1 MNLNYSNRIMLIVFL
16 FFLSLKVTAQEIP
29 IVFKNVNVISM
40 EDESVVVN
48 KHVTIQH
55 GRIISIDNKK
65 IPKDA
70 QLIDGTGKYLMPGL
84 AEMHAH
90 VPPVDNIEPM
100 KDVLELFAL
109 NGITTIR
116 GMLGH
121 PRHLELREMIRKGE
135 ILSPS
140 FYTSGPS
147 FSGNSVT
154 TAEQAEAMVRNQKK
168 AGYDFLKLHPGLTP
182 EVFRSIIKTAQEEKI
197 PYGGHVSFQVG
208 LKAACESNYATIDH
222 LDGMVEAL
230 VPNINN
236 YSEEQTGLFG
246 MFIGDKADESRIPQV
261 VKMIKENN
269 VWLVPTQSL
278 AERWFAPDATPEKMN
293 AEPEM
298 KYMNA
303 STRNSWMDAKK
314 NLLSDKRFDAQK
326 MEQYIGLRK
335 KLILEAQRNGIGILL
350 GSDGPQVF
358 NVPGF
363 SVHHEL
369 RYLVASGLTPFE
381 ALQTGTTRVAEFYNL
396 TDAGKIKSGYVADLI
411 LLGSN
416 PLENISHTTDIH
428 GVVIRGNWIDKKSI
442 DERLKRLEK
451 NN

>member
-1 MNLNYSNRIMLIVFL
+1 MNFNLLNRFILIGFI
-16 FFLSLKVTAQEIP
+16 FCCSIKISAQENP

-40 EDESVVVN
+40 EDATVQKN
-48 KHVTIQH
+48 KNVFIQN
-55 GRIISIDNKK
+55 GKILSIDNRK
-65 IPKDA
+65 IPKGT
-70 QLIDGTGKYLMPGL
+70 QVIDGTGKYLMPGL

-90 VPPVDNIEPM
+90 VPPVDDIEPM

-182 EVFRSIIKTAQEEKI
+182 EVFRSIVKTAQEEKI

-261 VKMIKENN
+261 IKMIKENH

-303 STRNSWMDAKK
+303 ATRNTWMQAKS
-314 NLLSDKRFDAQK
+314 NLMADSRYNAEK
-326 MEQYIGLRK
+326 MNQYIALRQR
-335 KLILEAQRNGIGILL
+335 LILEAHKNGIGLLL
-350 GSDGPQVF
+350 GSDGPQIF

-369 RYLVASGLTPFE
+369 RYLVACGLTPFE
-381 ALQTGTTRVAEFYNL
+381 ALQTGTVRVAEFYKSTNS
-396 TDAGKIKSGYVADLI
+396 GKIKSGYVADLI

-416 PLENISHTTDIH
+416 PLDDITNSTNIQ
-428 GVVIRGNWIDKKSI
+428 GVVVRGKWIDKNSI
-442 DERLKRLEK
+442 ETRLKHLEK
-451 NN
+451 N